1 MGQVLGSRVGC
12 SGIRVVDA
20 VKEVFSGFFE
30 EKFKAVSYV
39 IATVIVLAAF
49 ELKIG
54 LKLEWNSVWGCSE
67 FDER

>member
-1 MGQVLGSRVGC
+1 LRVGR
-12 SGIRVVDA
+12 SGIRVVDE

-30 EKFKAVSYV
+30 EMFKAVSYV
-39 IATVIVLAAF
+39 IATVIVLTAF

-54 LKLEWNSVWGCSE
+54 PKSGWNSVRGCSE